1 MTRKLLLAITILT
14 LGFFAVPQ
22 ASADSFAL
30 NVDFCT
36 QPCLTS
42 GGTGMV
48 TLTLGTGGN
57 GITAGDVQFD
67 VELTDLLHFH
77 QTNGLDAFMFN
88 YAGTF
93 LPSTL
98 SFVITTAG
106 YGPVMGEANPPH
118 CSTAPC
124 FHEDG
129 AGSFDY
135 ILPYDTQPGVDGQS
149 LIFTAHSSDGALTEA
164 NFEVLSSGG
173 SPSVDFAANVTNG
186 VCTGLIGGGNGTT
199 GSTATTVNANGTCTD
214 PAPGVPEPTSVLL
227 LGTVLAFVGKFLKGR
242 LATV

>member
-22 ASADSFAL
+22 ASADNFAL
-30 NVDFCT
+30 NVEFCT

-48 TLTLGTGGN
+48 TLTLGTGTGIVGN
-57 GITAGDVQFD
+57 GITAGDVKFD
-67 VELTDLLHFH
+67 VELTDPLHFH

-106 YGPVMGEANPPH
+106 YG
-118 CSTAPC
+118 
-124 FHEDG
+124 
-129 AGSFDY
+129 
-135 ILPYDTQPGVDGQS
+135 
-149 LIFTAHSSDGALTEA
+149 
-164 NFEVLSSGG
+164 
-173 SPSVDFAANVTNG
+173 
-186 VCTGLIGGGNGTT
+186 
-199 GSTATTVNANGTCTD
+199 
-214 PAPGVPEPTSVLL
+214 
-227 LGTVLAFVGKFLKGR
+227 
-242 LATV
+242 